1 MNKGKKFSV
10 REYIE
15 RREEIKVRMNEIAD
29 LAEKENKREFSEA
42 EETELKQLEREMN
55 VLDVKIASAGK
66 TGYVAVSARE
76 LEFDAYLRE
85 AMKNQNMQNN
95 VLQREAVLMNTAG
108 VEPLVPVSINDI
120 VKPLEEGLI
129 LGQLGLPVMTG
140 LAGDYVWPVAGSI
153 EAEVAGEAV
162 ELSDKKIDFSKI
174 KPNPQRVGVSVTV
187 TSQTIWKTNGVA
199 YQVVMQ
205 QLPQA
210 MARTLNKLVLGT
222 DEVSHQLV
230 GPFSTLAKETGVAI
244 DALKTKAQKKAAYLI
259 NFAGEL
265 PTYKE
270 LVAMKAL
277 ALLKGVEG
285 NYMAYIMDEYTKAML
300 ECTPIDA
307 GSGRMVVEN
316 NMIAGVPVKCTNY
329 INGEST
335 TYIGFGCWGY
345 QPLQGFGDVRFV
357 IDPYTK
363 AKSDSVVLT
372 LNEDWATT
380 TLRKEAFMLG
390 KCKAE

>member
-1 MNKGKKFSV
+1 MNKGKRFSV

-29 LAEKENKREFSEA
+29 LAEKENKREFTEA

-66 TGYVAVSARE
+66 TGYVEVSARE
-76 LEFDAYLRE
+76 LEFDNYLRE

-95 VLQREAVLMNTAG
+95 VLQREAVLMNTTG
-108 VEPLVPVSINDI
+108 VEALVPVSINDI

-222 DEVSHQLV
+222 DTVSHQLV

>member
-29 LAEKENKREFSEA
+29 LAEKENKREFTEA
-42 EETELKQLEREMN
+42 EKIELKNLEREMN
-55 VLDVKIASAGK
+55 VYDVKIASAGK
-66 TGYVAVSARE
+66 TGYVEVSARE

-85 AMKNQNMQNN
+85 AMKNQGKQNN
-95 VLQREAVLMNTAG
+95 VLQREAMLTTDVDAMI
-108 VEPLVPVSINDI
+108 PLSVNDV

-140 LAGDYVWPVAGSI
+140 LNGDFVWPVAGSI

-187 TSQTIWKTNGVA
+187 SAQTIWKTNGVA
-199 YQVVMQ
+199 YEVVKQ

-210 MARTLNKLVLGT
+210 MARALNKAVLGT
-222 DEVSHQLV
+222 EEVSHSLV
-230 GPFSTLAKETGVAI
+230 GPFAALAKKTGVALT
-244 DALKTKAQKKAAYLI
+244 ALKTKEQKKTAQLI

-270 LVAMKAL
+270 LVAMKGL
-277 ALLKGVEG
+277 CLLKGVEG
-285 NYMAYIMDEYTKAML
+285 NYMAYVMDEYTKAML
-300 ECTPIDA
+300 ECTPIDE
-307 GSGRMVVEN
+307 GSGRMVIEN
-316 NMIAGVPVKCTNY
+316 GMIAGVPVKCTNY
-329 INGEST
+329 INSGSN
-335 TYIGFGCWGY
+335 TYVGFGCFGY
-345 QPLQGFGDVRFV
+345 LPLQGFGDMRFV

-363 AKSDSVVLT
+363 AKNDSVVLT
-372 LNEDWATT
+372 LNEDWAATV
-380 TLRKEAFMLG
+380 LREEAFILG

>member
-29 LAEKENKREFSEA
+29 IAEKENKREFTEA
-42 EETELKQLEREMN
+42 EEAELKQLEREMN

-66 TGYVAVSARE
+66 TGYVEVSERE

-85 AMKNQNMQNN
+85 ALKNQNMQNN

-108 VEPLVPVSINDI
+108 AEPLVPVSINDI

-140 LAGDYVWPVAGSI
+140 LAGDYVWPVCGNI
-153 EAEVAGEAV
+153 EAEIAGEAV
-162 ELSDKKIDFSKI
+162 ELTDKKIDFTKI

-187 TSQTIWKTNGVA
+187 TSQTICKTNGVA

-210 MARTLNKLVLGT
+210 MARALNKAVLGT
-222 DEVSHQLV
+222 DAVNHQLV
-230 GPFSTLAKETGVAI
+230 GPFSTLAMETGVAI
-244 DALKTKAQKKAAYLI
+244 ASLKTKEQKKGAYLI

-277 ALLKGVEG
+277 CLLKGVEG
-285 NYMAYIMDEYTKAML
+285 EYMAYIMDEYTKAML
-300 ECTPIDA
+300 EATPIDE
-307 GSGRMVVEN
+307 GSGRMVIEN
-316 NMIAGVPVKCTNY
+316 GAIAGIPVKCTNY
-329 INGEST
+329 INGESGNF
-335 TYIGFGCWGY
+335 IGFGCFGY
-345 QPLQGFGDVRFV
+345 LPLQGFGDVRFV
-357 IDPYTK
+357 VDPYTK

-372 LNEDWATT
+372 LNEDWAAT

-390 KCKAE
+390 KCKE

>member
-1 MNKGKKFSV
+1 MKGKKFSV

-15 RREEIKVRMNEIAD
+15 RREEIKLRMNEIAD
-29 LAEKENKREFSEA
+29 LAEKENKRDFTDA
-42 EETELKQLEREMN
+42 EKAELKTLEREMN
-55 VLDVKIASAGK
+55 VFDVKIASAGK
-66 TGYVAVSARE
+66 TGYVEVSARE
-76 LEFDAYLRE
+76 IEFDNYLRE
-85 AMKNQNMQNN
+85 ALKNQNMQNN
-95 VLQREAVLMNTAG
+95 VLQREAVLMNTTG

-162 ELSDKKIDFSKI
+162 ELSDKKIDFTKI

-199 YQVVMQ
+199 YNVVMQ

-210 MARTLNKLVLGT
+210 MARTLNKCVLGT
-222 DEVSHQLV
+222 EAVTHNLE
-230 GPFSTLAKETGVAI
+230 GPFSKLAKETGVAI
-244 DALKTKAQKKAAYLI
+244 SALKTKAAKKAAKLI

-277 ALLKGVEG
+277 CLLKGVTS

-300 ECTPIDA
+300 ECTPIDE

-316 NMIAGVPVKCTNY
+316 GKIAGIPVKCTNH
-329 INGEST
+329 INTADT
-335 TYIGFGCWGY
+335 TYVGFGCFDY
-345 QPLQGFGDVRFV
+345 LPLQGFGDVRFV

-372 LNEDWATT
+372 LNEDWSATV
-380 TLRKEAFMLG
+380 LRIEGFMLG
-390 KCKAE
+390 KCAAGE

>member
-29 LAEKENKREFSEA
+29 LAEKENKREFTEA

-66 TGYVAVSARE
+66 TGYVEVSARE

-85 AMKNQNMQNN
+85 ALKNQGKQNN
-95 VLQREAVLMNTAG
+95 VLQREAMLTTDVDAM
-108 VEPLVPVSINDI
+108 VPLSVNDV

-140 LAGDYVWPVAGSI
+140 LNGDFVWPVAGSI
-153 EAEVAGEAV
+153 EAEIAGEAV

-187 TSQTIWKTNGVA
+187 SAQTIWKTNGVA
-199 YQVVMQ
+199 YELVKQ

-210 MARTLNKLVLGT
+210 MARALNKAVLGT
-222 DEVSHQLV
+222 ESVSHSLV
-230 GPFSTLAKETGVAI
+230 GPFSALAKKTGVALT
-244 DALKTKAQKKAAYLI
+244 ALKTKEQKKAAQLI

-270 LVAMKAL
+270 LVAMKGL
-277 ALLKGVEG
+277 CLLKGVEG

-300 ECTPIDA
+300 ECTPIDE

-316 NMIAGVPVKCTNY
+316 GMIAGVPVKCTNY
-329 INGEST
+329 INSGSN
-335 TYIGFGCWGY
+335 TYVGFGCFGY
-345 QPLQGFGDVRFV
+345 LPLQGFGDMRFV

-363 AKSDSVVLT
+363 AKNDSVVLT
-372 LNEDWATT
+372 LNEDWAATV
-380 TLRKEAFMLG
+380 LREEAFILG
-390 KCKAE
+390 KCAAGA

>member
-29 LAEKENKREFSEA
+29 LAEKENKREFTEA

-66 TGYVAVSARE
+66 TGYVEVSARE

-85 AMKNQNMQNN
+85 AMKNQGKQNN
-95 VLQREAVLMNTAG
+95 VLQREAMLTTDVDAMI
-108 VEPLVPVSINDI
+108 PLSVNDV

-140 LAGDYVWPVAGSI
+140 LNGDFVWPVAGSI
-153 EAEVAGEAV
+153 EAEIAGETV
-162 ELSDKKIDFSKI
+162 ELSDKKIDFAKV

-187 TSQTIWKTNGVA
+187 SAQTIWKTNGVA
-199 YQVVMQ
+199 YEVVKQ

-210 MARTLNKLVLGT
+210 MARALNKAVLGT
-222 DEVSHQLV
+222 ESVSHSLI
-230 GPFSTLAKETGVAI
+230 GPFTTLAKKTGVALT
-244 DALKTKAQKKAAYLI
+244 ALKTKEQKKAAQLI

-270 LVAMKAL
+270 LVAMKGL
-277 ALLKGVEG
+277 CLLKGVEG
-285 NYMAYIMDEYTKAML
+285 NYMAYVMDEYTKAML
-300 ECTPIDA
+300 ECTPIDE
-307 GSGRMVVEN
+307 GSGRMVIEN
-316 NMIAGVPVKCTNY
+316 GMIAGVPVKCTNY
-329 INGEST
+329 INSGSN
-335 TYIGFGCWGY
+335 TYVGFGCFGY
-345 QPLQGFGDVRFV
+345 LPLQGFGDMRFV

-363 AKSDSVVLT
+363 AKNDSVVLT
-372 LNEDWATT
+372 LNEDWAATV
-380 TLRKEAFMLG
+380 LREEAFILG
-390 KCKAE
+390 KCAAGA